1 MEGRKDGEG
10 ENEEKGGDRLG
21 TGVVMKTIDFK

>member
-10 ENEEKGGDRLG
+10 ENEEKVGDRLG
-21 TGVVMKTIDFK
+21 TGVLMKTIDFK